1 MAELLK
7 NEWKETARLY
17 IKIGGHFDTVDG
29 TVHSPAP
36 SSAPALDADNCRVGE
51 FCYAKEQT
59 YARSTMLGVTE
70 VPCGIKFGYTT
81 MRFKVMLPASE

>member
-51 FCYAKEQT
+51 FCYAKE
-59 YARSTMLGVTE
+59 
-70 VPCGIKFGYTT
+70 
-81 MRFKVMLPASE
+81 